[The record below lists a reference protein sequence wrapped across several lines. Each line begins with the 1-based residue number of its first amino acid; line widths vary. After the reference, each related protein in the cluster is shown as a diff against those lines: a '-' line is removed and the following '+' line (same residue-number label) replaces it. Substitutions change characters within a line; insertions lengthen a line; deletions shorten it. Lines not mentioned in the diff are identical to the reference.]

1 MTTKPPPPQG
11 SDMNQIMLDEL
22 SILHGQFIEIR
33 ERHNTILNEALQKV
47 LLIGEL
53 INKTKDHHRSN
64 TTQFLRDTI
73 PDDDQRAYIAAAYAA
88 SKRPLSSDKRCLQA
102 LGLMA
107 KQPPRPMARKT
118 RSAPTLTSNLN
129 KASVAISSSLEGR
142 PVESMSAMER
152 QQLKAQIRHIAELFV
167 KLSQNP
173 S

>member
-1 MTTKPPPPQG
+1 MTSKQPPRAN
-11 SDMNQIMLDEL
+11 DMNKVMLNEL
-22 SILHGQFIEIR
+22 SILHGQFIELR
-33 ERHNTILNEALQKV
+33 ERHNTTLKEALQKA
-47 LLIGEL
+47 LLIGAL
-53 INKTKDHHRSN
+53 IGKTKDHHKSN
-64 TTQFLRDTI
+64 TTPFLRDTI

-118 RSAPTLTSNLN
+118 RSKPTLTSNLN

-142 PVESMSAMER
+142 PVDSMSAMER
-152 QQLKAQIRHIAELFV
+152 QQLREQIKHIAELFV